1 MPANFAGKT
10 ALVTGA
16 GRGIGR
22 AVALGLAGAG
32 AGVIL
37 LARTAGQLE
46 ETRRL
51 LRGKGV
57 AAGRI
62 GVVPAD
68 LADEEDR
75 DRAVAVALA
84 LGRIDILVNNAASVE
99 PLGRTADIAAADL
112 RLALEIN
119 VIAPAALTAA
129 VLPGMLQAGWGR
141 VVNISSGI
149 VANPAAMVG
158 GNAYAATKAA
168 LEAHTVNLAAELAG
182 TGVTVNA
189 YRPGGV
195 DTAMQAWIR
204 AQDPERIGAGLHQR
218 FNRSFAEGDLITPE
232 RSAAV
237 LLTHLA
243 GDDTGAACDVS
254 AAPGLTSAPA

>member
-1 MPANFAGKT
+1 MPADFTGKT
-10 ALVTGA
+10 ALITGA

-22 AVALGLAGAG
+22 AVALGLAAAG
-32 AGVIL
+32 AGVVL
-37 LARTAGQLE
+37 LARTPAQLE
-46 ETRRL
+46 ETRAL
-51 LRGKGV
+51 LRGQGV

-62 GVVPAD
+62 SLVPAD

-75 DRAVAVALA
+75 DHAVAAVLA
-84 LGRIDILVNNAASVE
+84 GGRIDILVNNAATVE
-99 PLGRTADIAAADL
+99 PLGPTAGVAAADL
-112 RLALEIN
+112 RLAFEVN

-129 VLPGMLQAGWGR
+129 LLPGMLDAGWGR
-141 VVNISSGI
+141 VVNISSG
-149 VANPAAMVG
+149 VAARPAGMIG

-204 AQDPERIGAGLHQR
+204 GQDPARIGAGLHQR
-218 FNRSFAEGDLITPE
+218 FNRSFAEGALISPE

-237 LLTHLA
+237 LLSHLA
-243 GDDTGAACDVS
+243 GDDTGAVWDVS
-254 AAPGLTSAPA
+254 AAPVRA